1 MTIRE
6 ITDGILAGLYEEFG
20 DGYTLYDQTVEQ
32 DLREPAFFVQCLTSS
47 RELKLSRVYD
57 KSVSF
62 AVQYFPKVQNNVIEC
77 AAVSE
82 RLYDALEDITV
93 NGRIIHA
100 QNMESTF
107 SDGIVTFTAT
117 YTATILKEEA
127 TDTMDDY
134 TETVSIQ

>member
-6 ITDGILAGLYEEFG
+6 ITDGILAGLYDEFG

-62 AVQYFPKVQNNVIEC
+62 AIQYFPKVQNDVIEC

-100 QNMESTF
+100 QDMESTF

-117 YTATILKEEA
+117 YAVTILKEEI
-127 TDTMDDY
+127 TGTMEDY